1 MHLKRLETFTILAEE
16 RNFSAT
22 AQRLNISQPA
32 ITKQIKALEEEA
44 GFPLIHRDTMTLT
57 EAGQVIFD
65 EGKSLIRNWEQVRN
79 KAARIH
85 SFESGKLQ
93 IGASSIPGTYLL
105 PKALGSLQT
114 AQAHLDLCIIMDAS
128 DQIIDKL
135 RHYELDIAFV
145 GSKPDDDRLDMTC
158 LAQDELI
165 AVGTNHIASINSFTE
180 LKKHPLITYREGSG
194 TLKAT
199 KDAIR
204 AFGGSYEEMDIVA
217 SVPNTA
223 GALALA
229 ASGIGIAIVSTYALG
244 PESPQALVPL
254 AHLQT
259 DRHFYAV
266 QHPNHKHPR
275 SSELIEE
282 VQKIIHSQS

>member
-1 MHLKRLETFTILAEE
+1 MHLKRLETFIILAEE

-32 ITKQIKALEEEA
+32 ITKQIKALEEES

-57 EAGQVIFD
+57 DAGRVIFE
-65 EGKSLIRNWEQVRN
+65 EGKSLIHSWEQVRN

-85 SFESGKLQ
+85 AYEVNQLH

-105 PKALGSLQT
+105 PKALRTLQ
-114 AQAHLDLCIIMDAS
+114 QAHTDMELCITMDAS
-128 DQIIDKL
+128 EQIIEQL
-135 RHYELDIAFV
+135 NHFELDIAFV
-145 GSKPDDDRLDMTC
+145 GSKPEDSRLDITF
-158 LAQDELI
+158 LAQDELVV
-165 AVGTNHIASINSFTE
+165 VGTNETGPITSFAE

-199 KDAIR
+199 KEAITS
-204 AFGGSYEEMDIVA
+204 FGGSYDDLSIVA
-217 SVPNTA
+217 KVPNTA

-244 PESPQALVPL
+244 PETPHQLIPL
-254 AHLQT
+254 AHLKT
-259 DRHFYAV
+259 DRRFYAV
-266 QHPNHKHPR
+266 QRQASRHP
-275 SSELIEE
+275 SAAELITTLQQTLES
-282 VQKIIHSQS
+282 KS